1 MKIIR
6 DPAQMQGYAETLRH
20 QGKRIGF
27 VPTMGYLHEGHLS
40 LVREAR
46 NKADCVVV
54 SIFVNP
60 TQFAPSEDL
69 DAYPRDFARDEALLK
84 EVGTDVIF
92 YPEAQTMYPEGY
104 QTFVTVENLSK
115 NLCGMSRPT
124 HFRGVATIVTKLFNI
139 VKPHV
144 AVFGQKDFQQLLV
157 IKRMVED
164 LNFDVE
170 IIGHPTVRERDGLA
184 MSSRN
189 TYLSSEERADALL
202 LKKALDKAKECYE
215 AGVRH
220 AGSLIERAKEVLE
233 QSPRI
238 RIDYLKVCDTQ
249 DLQDIDVIEGE
260 AVMAV
265 AVFIGRTRL
274 IDNCVFPGRG

>member
-1 MKIIR
+1 MRIIR
-6 DPAQMQGYAETLRH
+6 DPAQMQGYAETLRR

-46 NKADCVVV
+46 SKADCVVV

-92 YPEAQTMYPEGY
+92 FPEAKTMYPEGY
-104 QTFVTVENLSK
+104 RTFVTVENLSK
-115 NLCGMSRPT
+115 NLCGISRPT

-144 AVFGQKDFQQLLV
+144 AVFGQKDFQQLVV

-170 IIGHPTVRERDGLA
+170 IIGHPTVREKDGLA

-189 TYLSSEERADALL
+189 TYLSPEERADALL
-202 LKKALDKAKECYE
+202 LKKALDKAREGYE
-215 AGVRH
+215 AGVRQ
-220 AGSLIERAKEVLE
+220 AGPLVKMAREVLE

-249 DLQDIDVIEGE
+249 SLKDVEVIEDE

-265 AVFIGRTRL
+265 AVFIGKTRL
-274 IDNCVFPGRG
+274 IDNCVFPGEK